1 MSQALQVVQTVNLQ
15 QTVLLKILQ
24 ELLRQWQMSKL
35 PYGIILGFA
44 LQSQCEFVRHQ
55 YVDITG
61 RSTVYLM
68 PKQNPDEAHVFE
80 QMVKTGPSEVFN
92 VPISRHTELHVSVHI

>member
-1 MSQALQVVQTVNLQ
+1 MRTVNLRE
-15 QTVLLKILQ
+15 TVLLKILQ

-55 YVDITG
+55 HVDVTG

-68 PKQNPDEAHVFE
+68 PKLNPDKPHVLE
-80 QMVKTGPSEVFN
+80 HVVETGPSDLLYN
-92 VPISRHTELHVSVHI
+92 PISRHTELHFYVHS